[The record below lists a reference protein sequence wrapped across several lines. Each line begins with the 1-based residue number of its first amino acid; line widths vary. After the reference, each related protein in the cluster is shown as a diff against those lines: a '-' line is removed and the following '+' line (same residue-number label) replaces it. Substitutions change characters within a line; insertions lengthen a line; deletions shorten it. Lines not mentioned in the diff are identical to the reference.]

1 MLLNSKIFNQISF
14 FLSNKTLVS
23 SLDEGAKKFGGA
35 TKIENTIYSNIE
47 GDNNIKVN
55 DNKNTISLFVPSTV
69 SADSE
74 INNSEYVE
82 KYYNYIKNHF
92 NNGKIV
98 IRNTK
103 GAWYS
108 DDMQKTIIEDITIIE
123 VITNELTQS
132 DINYMLNLG
141 LSVKEDMSQ
150 EAVSVTVNNS
160 LCLV

>member
-1 MLLNSKIFNQISF
+1 MLLNSKLFNQISF
-14 FLSNKTLVS
+14 FLSNRTLVE
-23 SLDEGAKKFGGA
+23 SLETGSKLYGGA

-47 GDNNIKVN
+47 GDNNLIV
-55 DNKNTISLFVPSTV
+55 NKNQNTVSLFIPSTV

-82 KYYNYIKNHF
+82 KYSNYIQNHF
-92 NNGKIV
+92 TNADIE
-98 IRNTK
+98 IHNTK

-123 VITNELTQS
+123 VVTNELSQS

-141 LSVKEDMSQ
+141 LSVKNEMSQ
-150 EAVSVTVNNS
+150 EAVSICVNDS

>member
-1 MLLNSKIFNQISF
+1 MLLNSKLFNQISF
-14 FLSNKTLVS
+14 FLSNKTLVN

-35 TKIENTIYSNIE
+35 TKIEDTIYSNIE

-55 DNKNTISLFVPSTV
+55 EDQNIISLFIPSTID
-69 SADSE
+69 ADSSVD
-74 INNSEYVE
+74 NTEYVT
-82 KYYNYIKNHF
+82 KYYKYIKNHF
-92 NNGKIV
+92 NNAKI
-98 IRNTK
+98 ITRDTH

-123 VITNELTQS
+123 VVTNKLNQS

-141 LSVKEDMSQ
+141 LAVKEDMSQ
-150 EAVSVTVNNS
+150 EAVSVTINNS

>member
-1 MLLNSKIFNQISF
+1 MLLNSKLFNQISF
-14 FLSNKTLVS
+14 FLSNKTLVN

-35 TKIENTIYSNIE
+35 TKIEDKIYSNIE

-55 DNKNTISLFVPSTV
+55 NDKNIISLFIPSTID
-69 SADSE
+69 ADSSVD
-74 INNSEYVE
+74 NTEYVT
-82 KYYNYIKNHF
+82 KYYKYIKNHF
-92 NNGKIV
+92 NNAKI
-98 IRNTK
+98 ITRDTN

-123 VITNELTQS
+123 VVTNELSQS

-141 LSVKEDMSQ
+141 LSVKNEMSQ